1 MTSEEPPAGD
11 DPAGDDPAGDDTA
24 GGEEAAIA
32 EALYGLMTAAVRRM
46 NRDISLTSAA
56 VLSTVERT
64 GPRRITDL
72 AAIEGVAQP
81 SMTALVSNLERAGL
95 VERRRDAEDQR
106 VVLVA
111 LTPAGAGY
119 LRARRRAG
127 ADAFARLIGKLPA
140 AEAQALLAA
149 TSALV
154 HLRDL
159 EGERPPAGSPS
170 VQAAASERP
179 PGGNPPAHPVTEQEQ
194 PDA

>member
-1 MTSEEPPAGD
+1 MLIPVDSTGRPDDAAALAG
-11 DPAGDDPAGDDTA
+11 
-24 GGEEAAIA
+24 
-32 EALYGLMTAAVRRM
+32 ALYGLMTAAVRRI

-56 VLSTVERT
+56 VLGTVERT

-95 VERRRDAEDQR
+95 VERQRDAEDQR

-111 LTPAGAGY
+111 LTPAGADY

-127 ADAFARLIGKLPA
+127 ADAFARLITKLPP

-149 TSALV
+149 TPALV

-159 EGERPPAGSPS
+159 DNERPLTQDRG
-170 VQAAASERP
+170 Q
-179 PGGNPPAHPVTEQEQ
+179 Q
-194 PDA
+194 DA

>member
-1 MTSEEPPAGD
+1 MDAAERP
-11 DPAGDDPAGDDTA
+11 DDTA
-24 GGEEAAIA
+24 ATA

-56 VLSTVERT
+56 VLGTVERT

-72 AAIEGVAQP
+72 AAVEGVAQP
-81 SMTALVSNLERAGL
+81 SMTTLVSNLERAGL

-111 LTPAGAGY
+111 LTEAGADY

-127 ADAFARLIGKLPA
+127 ADAFARLIAKLPP
-140 AEAQALLAA
+140 AEARALLAA
-149 TSALV
+149 TPALK

-159 EGERPPAGSPS
+159 E
-170 VQAAASERP
+170 SEPRR
-179 PGGNPPAHPVTEQEQ
+179 
-194 PDA
+194 

>member
-1 MTSEEPPAGD
+1 MPMDSAGPPD
-11 DPAGDDPAGDDTA
+11 DASAL
-24 GGEEAAIA
+24 A
-32 EALYGLMTAAVRRM
+32 EALYGLMAAAVRRM

-64 GPRRITDL
+64 GSRRITDL

-95 VERRRDAEDQR
+95 VERQRDDEDQR

-111 LTPAGAGY
+111 LTTAGADY

-127 ADAFARLIGKLPA
+127 ADAFASLIAKLPP

-149 TSALV
+149 TPALV

-159 EGERPPAGSPS
+159 D
-170 VQAAASERP
+170 SERS
-179 PGGNPPAHPVTEQEQ
+179 Q
-194 PDA
+194 

>member
-1 MTSEEPPAGD
+1 MLIPVDSTGRPDDAAALAG
-11 DPAGDDPAGDDTA
+11 
-24 GGEEAAIA
+24 
-32 EALYGLMTAAVRRM
+32 ALYGLMTAAVRRI

-56 VLSTVERT
+56 VLGTVERT

-95 VERRRDAEDQR
+95 VERQGDAEDQR

-111 LTPAGAGY
+111 LTAAGADY

-127 ADAFARLIGKLPA
+127 TDSFARLIAKLPA
-140 AEAQALLAA
+140 AEAQVLLAA
-149 TSALV
+149 TPALQ

-159 EGERPPAGSPS
+159 D
-170 VQAAASERP
+170 SERP
-179 PGGNPPAHPVTEQEQ
+179 QDGTAAAQAAGRDRSQ
-194 PDA
+194 PHA

>member
-1 MTSEEPPAGD
+1 MTSEEPLAGD
-11 DPAGDDPAGDDTA
+11 DPAGGD
-24 GGEEAAIA
+24 EAAIA
-32 EALYGLMTAAVRRM
+32 EALHGLMAAAVRRM

-56 VLSTVERT
+56 VLGTVERT

-81 SMTALVSNLERAGL
+81 SMTTLVSNLERAGL

-127 ADAFARLIGKLPA
+127 ADAFARLIGKLPPG
-140 AEAQALLAA
+140 EAQALIAA

-170 VQAAASERP
+170 VQAASERP
-179 PGGNPPAHPVTEQEQ
+179 PGSNPPAHPVTEQEQ
-194 PDA
+194 QDA

>member
-1 MTSEEPPAGD
+1 MRMDSAGRPD
-11 DPAGDDPAGDDTA
+11 DASAL
-24 GGEEAAIA
+24 A
-32 EALYGLMTAAVRRM
+32 EALYGLMAAAVRRM

-95 VERRRDAEDQR
+95 VERQRDDEDQR

-111 LTPAGAGY
+111 LTTAGADY

-127 ADAFARLIGKLPA
+127 AEAFASLIAKLSP

-149 TSALV
+149 TPALV

-159 EGERPPAGSPS
+159 D
-170 VQAAASERP
+170 SERS
-179 PGGNPPAHPVTEQEQ
+179 Q
-194 PDA
+194 

>member
-1 MTSEEPPAGD
+1 MLILVDSPRQPAG
-11 DPAGDDPAGDDTA
+11 GDTA
-24 GGEEAAIA
+24 ATA
-32 EALYGLMTAAVRRM
+32 EALYGLITGAVRRM

-95 VERRRDAEDQR
+95 VERQGDAEDQR

-111 LTPAGAGY
+111 LTTAGGDY
-119 LRARRRAG
+119 LRGRRREG
-127 ADAFARLIGKLPA
+127 ADAFARLIAKLPS

-149 TSALV
+149 TPALQ

-159 EGERPPAGSPS
+159 D
-170 VQAAASERP
+170 SERP
-179 PGGNPPAHPVTEQEQ
+179 QDAPAAAQAAGRDRSQ

>member
-1 MTSEEPPAGD
+1 MDTTERPG
-11 DPAGDDPAGDDTA
+11 DTA
-24 GGEEAAIA
+24 PLAEAPLAEAPVA
-32 EALYGLMTAAVRRM
+32 EALYGLMTAAVRRG

-56 VLSTVERT
+56 VLGTVERT

-95 VERRRDAEDQR
+95 VERQRDAEDQR

-111 LTPAGAGY
+111 LTQTGADY

-127 ADAFARLIGKLPA
+127 ADAFAALIAKLPP

-149 TSALV
+149 TPALV

-159 EGERPPAGSPS
+159 D
-170 VQAAASERP
+170 SER
-179 PGGNPPAHPVTEQEQ
+179 TQ
-194 PDA
+194 